1 MPSLFEFTIN
11 VFVFALIIVV
21 AAILGYLLRRPQVRK
36 NLDKIDE
43 LEREVLSNY
52 AQILELEKENTALE
66 SKLQDIKIPVI
77 AMKANLQEENKTV
90 PDITLRKQLLSKEN
104 LQKQTGTG
112 K

>member
-1 MPSLFEFTIN
+1 MPSLLEFSIN
-11 VFVFALIIVV
+11 VFVLALIILI
-21 AAILGYLLRRPQVRK
+21 AAILGFLARGAQVRRK
-36 NLDKIDE
+36 LDKIDE

-66 SKLQDIKIPVI
+66 SKLQDITIPVI
-77 AMKANLQEENKTV
+77 AMKATVQEENKKV

-104 LQKQTGTG
+104 LQKQIATG